1 MHETTTNIFGF
12 FAFIELCCVH
22 KSFNCSEINMIFTK
36 KKLQVK
42 FRKIPRANYQSYQ
55 VSMYILM
62 MAEYRLYNTED
73 KNRLLRFSSVGL
85 ILK

>member
-12 FAFIELCCVH
+12 FAFIELCSVH

-36 KKLQVK
+36 KLQVK
-42 FRKIPRANYQSYQ
+42 FRQIPRANYQPYQ

-73 KNRLLRFSSVGL
+73 KNCLLRFSSVGL